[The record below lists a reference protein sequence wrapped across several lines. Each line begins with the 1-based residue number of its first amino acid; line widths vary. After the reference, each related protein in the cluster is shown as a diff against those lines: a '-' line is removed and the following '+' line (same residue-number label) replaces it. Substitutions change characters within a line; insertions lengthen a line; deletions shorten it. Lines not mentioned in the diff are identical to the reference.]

1 MLIDGLRFR
10 RGASFALLRLLEARA
25 FEISVSVPLVLEY
38 EAVGRRNAR
47 ELGLT
52 HTDID
57 VVVDYLCE
65 VAHERQIFSLWRP
78 SLWDPKD
85 DMVLEVAVE
94 AECDYVVTFN
104 LRDVAGIEQFGL
116 RAIPPAQF
124 LDQLIAASLAEK
136 SQGSRT
142 PCQRRTVVI
151 RG

>member
-57 VVVDYLCE
+57 VVVDYLC
-65 VAHERQIFSLWRP
+65 
-78 SLWDPKD
+78 
-85 DMVLEVAVE
+85 
-94 AECDYVVTFN
+94 
-104 LRDVAGIEQFGL
+104 
-116 RAIPPAQF
+116 
-124 LDQLIAASLAEK
+124 
-136 SQGSRT
+136 
-142 PCQRRTVVI
+142 
-151 RG
+151 